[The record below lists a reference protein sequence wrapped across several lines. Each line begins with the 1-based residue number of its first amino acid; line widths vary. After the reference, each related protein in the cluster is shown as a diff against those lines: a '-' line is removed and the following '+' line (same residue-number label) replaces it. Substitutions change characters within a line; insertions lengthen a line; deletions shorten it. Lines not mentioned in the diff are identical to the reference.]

1 MNEFKYTS
9 RPYVSRVNLE
19 TLGKS
24 FDTLEQGHKEAVKTA
39 SDLKTAIY
47 NLQMDNSENGFKDQL
62 ISEIQKTIDDN
73 TVYGNQ
79 YAALDDIIAKSGDI
93 ATDGRVSGRLK
104 SYAAKKEFDN
114 RLDKMNITED
124 MKTMYKELNPY
135 EYTDGEF
142 NETTNKYEEGKI
154 WEAKDTPVDTVPI
167 STIQQLALQIASKK
181 EGGGNTVYFMD
192 ANGNY
197 TTDAKKSVDGQIYK
211 TVDSKYT
218 ILSKEKIA
226 EAYKLAIDSIPGAE
240 ESLKQDYKLDTWKYD
255 KAITEEDPAPVIKGI
270 TDKNGYKLSYDNW
283 LNAKITD
290 FAKIA
295 EVHNVDSKTTYH
307 NVSSIS
313 SGRGGRGGQGRG
325 LIGIHAQGNN
335 GNNTPYVAS
344 AWTIEEYDPYG
355 EYNQYRSSS
364 IDTIRNYFKKYYPK
378 AAISTADDQEVINFM
393 KKYYDPNKT
402 SEANVKKIFGAEA
415 LRDKKL
421 AAQLGDVLDTYHN
434 ANVTINNIRSKMS
447 NEDRELLDFSEQA
460 RTGNYTTN
468 NKYGKQIIAYLNTI
482 KKPVE
487 YEIGAD
493 VMKDLIKQYGFRNEK
508 DFTSLGF
515 KVSLDGDNYKVT
527 IPTKFKS
534 QIPKFQSCIDKADD
548 AAGGNFW
555 TGFTNMFGKVS
566 SSNYRSNLYSVH
578 NDSYSDTR
586 GYGNRYYRDSDIN
599 PGNFY
604 QSYLEKANNVKD
616 KAGIRTLPRTIEAM
630 PYGSAESLYIETSGA
645 YAGLSTNEKIKLQ
658 EKADEHIVNLFKTAD
673 LKTAM
678 IYKEDSGIYQPVSN
692 NNTIQKDI
700 NNAASNGW
708 LSVNI
713 AQKPNVG
720 HGYTYFLKYKTSE
733 SDDYKTVMITNTAI
747 EDDGFYTP
755 QSDPAWRV
763 KNEKQIQDG
772 VGTDIN
778 NLGVL
783 FGSLGD
789 TRIHI
794 NNKGQRYITLAGS
807 DDTRNVSEQEAIS
820 LSIAY
825 NELGNIKN
833 NIYYMGNNVSAINY
847 YEQQINAIA
856 VAIATI
862 TKTNLKDVQ
871 SNIETYLSE

>member
-73 TVYGNQ
+73 TVYGNS

-255 KAITEEDPAPVIKGI
+255 KAVTKEDPAPVIKGI

-313 SGRGGRGGQGRG
+313 SGRGGQGGQSRG

-335 GNNTPYVAS
+335 GNNIPYAAS
-344 AWTIEEYDPYG
+344 AWVQEEYDPYG

-460 RTGNYTTN
+460 RTGNYTNN
-468 NKYGKQIIAYLNTI
+468 NKYSKQIISYLNGIT
-482 KKPVE
+482 KPVE

-527 IPTKFKS
+527 IPTKFKN
-534 QIPKFQSCIDKADD
+534 QIPKFNSSLRKADS
-548 AAGGNFW
+548 AAGGNLI
-555 TGFTNMFGKVS
+555 TGLKNIFGITS
-566 SSNYRSNLYSVH
+566 GSNYTIKTDYFDLSTDAGVGKLGMIAANAYD
-578 NDSYSDTR
+578 NA
-586 GYGNRYYRDSDIN
+586 
-599 PGNFY
+599 
-604 QSYLEKANNVKD
+604 LEKSNNVKD

-658 EKADEHIVNLFKTAD
+658 EKADEHLVNLFKTAD

-692 NNTIQKDI
+692 NRTIQKDI

-708 LSVNI
+708 LSINI
-713 AQKPNVG
+713 AQKPNIG
-720 HGYTYFLKYKTSE
+720 HGYTYFVKYKTKE
-733 SDDYKTVMITNTAI
+733 DDDYKTVMITNTAI

-763 KNEKQIQDG
+763 KNDMQVQN
-772 VGTDIN
+772 GTGMPIH
-778 NLGVL
+778 NLGVQ

-789 TRIHI
+789 TRIHTDVH
-794 NNKGQRYITLAGS
+794 NQKYIDLG
-807 DDTRNVSEQEAIS
+807 DKNVVLSEQDAVS

-833 NIYYMGNNVSAINY
+833 NIYYMGNNPSAINY

>member
-154 WEAKDTPVDTVPI
+154 WEAKDTPVNTVPI

-211 TVDSKYT
+211 TVDTRYT

-240 ESLKQDYKLDTWKYD
+240 ESLKQDYKLDNWKHNKLVTKD
-255 KAITEEDPAPVIKGI
+255 NPVPIDDA
-270 TDKNGYKLSYDNW
+270 TDENGYILSYDKW
-283 LNAKITD
+283 LNNKINK
-290 FAKIA
+290 FSKEA

-313 SGRGGRGGQGRG
+313 SGRGGQGRGSRG

-378 AAISTADDQEVINFM
+378 AAISTADDQQVINFM

-421 AAQLGDVLDTYHN
+421 AAQLGDVLNTYHN
-434 ANVTINNIRSKMS
+434 ADVTINNIRSKMS

-460 RTGNYTTN
+460 RTGNYTPN
-468 NKYGKQIIAYLNTI
+468 NPYSKQIISNLNSITE
-482 KKPVE
+482 PVV

-493 VMKDLIKQYGFRNEK
+493 VMKYLIKQYGFRNEK

-515 KVSLDGDNYKVT
+515 KVSTSGDNFKIT
-527 IPTKFKS
+527 IPTNVKN
-534 QIPKFQSCIDKADD
+534 QIPKFQSSIDKADN
-548 AAGGNFW
+548 AAGGNIW
-555 TGFTNMFGKVS
+555 TAFKHKFGIVS
-566 SSNYRSNLYSVH
+566 GANYKIIGEDNLGIFVPAGVENRNAYKTVYDTLGNLYDKV
-578 NDSYSDTR
+578 N
-586 GYGNRYYRDSDIN
+586 
-599 PGNFY
+599 
-604 QSYLEKANNVKD
+604 EKSNNVKD
-616 KAGIRTLPRTIEAM
+616 KAGIRTLTRTIEAM

-658 EKADEHIVNLFKTAD
+658 EKADEHLVNLFKTAD
-673 LKTAM
+673 LRSAM

-700 NNAASNGW
+700 NTAASNGW
-708 LSVNI
+708 LSINI

-720 HGYTYFLKYKTSE
+720 HGYTYFVNYKTKE
-733 SDDYKTVMITNTAI
+733 TDDYKTVMITNATI
-747 EDDGFYTP
+747 EDNGFYTP

-763 KNEKQIQDG
+763 KNDIQ
-772 VGTDIN
+772 VQNGTGMPIH
-778 NLGVL
+778 NLGVQ

-789 TRIHI
+789 TRIHTDVH
-794 NNKGQRYITLAGS
+794 NQKYIDL
-807 DDTRNVSEQEAIS
+807 DDKNLVLSEQDAVS

-833 NIYYMGNNVSAINY
+833 KIYDMGNNASAINY

>member
-73 TVYGNQ
+73 TVYGNS

-211 TVDSKYT
+211 TVDTKYT
-218 ILSKEKIA
+218 ILSREKIA

-240 ESLKQDYKLDTWKYD
+240 ESLKQDYKLDNWKHN
-255 KAITEEDPAPVIKGI
+255 KLVTEDNPVPIDDA
-270 TDKNGYKLSYDNW
+270 TDENGYILSYDKW
-283 LNAKITD
+283 LNKKID
-290 FAKIA
+290 KFSEVS
-295 EVHNVDSKTTYH
+295 EVHNVHTNTTYH

-313 SGRGGRGGQGRG
+313 SGRGGQGGRGRG

-335 GNNTPYVAS
+335 GGNNTPYVAS
-344 AWTIEEYDPYG
+344 AYVQEEYDPYG
-355 EYNQYRSSS
+355 EFCQIRDSS
-364 IDTIRNYFKKYYPK
+364 IDAVRNYFKKYYPNS
-378 AAISTADDQEVINFM
+378 AAAKGDDNHI
-393 KKYYDPNKT
+393 KKILTKYYNP
-402 SEANVKKIFGAEA
+402 EASMDSNIKRIFGGNA
-415 LRDKKL
+415 LKDNKL
-421 AAQLGDVLDTYHN
+421 RNQLGDVLGNYNTAKN
-434 ANVTINNIRSKMS
+434 KINSITKNMS
-447 NEDRELLDFSEQA
+447 QEDRNLLEFADQSK
-460 RTGNYTTN
+460 TGNYNPN
-468 NKYGKQIIAYLNTI
+468 NPYSKQIISYLNGIT
-482 KKPVE
+482 KPVE

-493 VMKDLIKQYGFRNEK
+493 VMKDLIKQYGFRSEK

-515 KVSLDGDNYKVT
+515 KVSMSGDNFKIT
-527 IPTKFKS
+527 IPTNVKN
-534 QIPKFQSCIDKADD
+534 QIPKFNSSLRKADS
-548 AAGGNFW
+548 AAGGNLI
-555 TGFTNMFGKVS
+555 TGLKNIFGITS
-566 SSNYRSNLYSVH
+566 GSNYTIKTDYFDLSAKAGVGKLGMIAANTYD
-578 NDSYSDTR
+578 NA
-586 GYGNRYYRDSDIN
+586 
-599 PGNFY
+599 
-604 QSYLEKANNVKD
+604 LERANKAKD

-658 EKADEHIVNLFKTAD
+658 EKADEHLVNLFKTAD

-700 NNAASNGW
+700 NTAASNGW

-720 HGYTYFLKYKTSE
+720 HGYTYFVNYKTKE
-733 SDDYKTVMITNTAI
+733 TDDYETVMITNAAI

-772 VGTDIN
+772 VGSDIN
-778 NLGVL
+778 NLGVQ

-794 NNKGQRYITLAGS
+794 NSKGQRYITLAGS

-825 NELGNIKN
+825 NELGNIKDK
-833 NIYYMGNNVSAINY
+833 IYYMGNNASAINY

-856 VAIATI
+856 IAIATI

>member
-154 WEAKDTPVDTVPI
+154 WEAKDTPVNTVPI

-192 ANGNY
+192 AYGNY

-211 TVDSKYT
+211 TVDSRYT

-255 KAITEEDPAPVIKGI
+255 KAVTEEDPAPVIKGI

-313 SGRGGRGGQGRG
+313 SGRGGQGGRGRG

-378 AAISTADDQEVINFM
+378 AAISTADDQQVINFM

-415 LRDKKL
+415 LKDKKL
-421 AAQLGDVLDTYHN
+421 AAQLGDVLNTYHN
-434 ANVTINNIRSKMS
+434 ADVTINNIRSKMS

-460 RTGNYTTN
+460 RTGNYTPN
-468 NKYGKQIIAYLNTI
+468 NPYSKQIISNLNSITE
-482 KKPVE
+482 PVV

-493 VMKDLIKQYGFRNEK
+493 VMKYLIKQYGFRNEK

-515 KVSLDGDNYKVT
+515 KVSTSGDNFKIT
-527 IPTKFKS
+527 IPTNVKN
-534 QIPKFQSCIDKADD
+534 QIPKFQSSIDKADS
-548 AAGGNFW
+548 AAGGNIW
-555 TGFTNMFGKVS
+555 TAFKHKFGIVSGANYKIIGEDNLGTFVPAGVENRNAYKTVYDTLGSLYDKV
-566 SSNYRSNLYSVH
+566 N
-578 NDSYSDTR
+578 
-586 GYGNRYYRDSDIN
+586 
-599 PGNFY
+599 
-604 QSYLEKANNVKD
+604 EKSNNVKD
-616 KAGIRTLPRTIEAM
+616 KAGIRTLTRTIEAM

-658 EKADEHIVNLFKTAD
+658 EKADEHLVNLFKTAD
-673 LKTAM
+673 LRTAM

-692 NNTIQKDI
+692 NKTIQKDI
-700 NNAASNGW
+700 NNAASKGW

-720 HGYTYFLKYKTSE
+720 HGYTYFVNYKTKE
-733 SDDYKTVMITNTAI
+733 DDDYKTVMITNTTI

-763 KNEKQIQDG
+763 KNDMQIQN
-772 VGTDIN
+772 GTGMPIH
-778 NLGVL
+778 NLGVQ

-789 TRIHI
+789 TRIHTDVH
-794 NNKGQRYITLAGS
+794 NQKYIDL
-807 DDTRNVSEQEAIS
+807 DDKNLVLSEQDAVS

-833 NIYYMGNNVSAINY
+833 KIYDMGNNASAINY